1 MNTEMTSAPGN
12 ACVDETTPAA
22 AACSRCSS
30 PATPCFPPA
39 RPRCAA
45 GGEQKP
51 ADRTTHCRPRSLS
64 PAPLRRR
71 LMGQEELLPMAF
83 CQFAGG
89 HRQQRLVEV
98 AGDFITAGVNMRPAH
113 HHQILRVDVITLK
126 QREAIVD
133 NPAGSA
139 APACVHAADIA
150 PIARRHQQRQT
161 VGGHHAH
168 LLPADGGKHRIGVG
182 RSACGARY
190 SCTILL

>member
-1 MNTEMTSAPGN
+1 MGK
-12 ACVDETTPAA
+12 
-22 AACSRCSS
+22 S
-30 PATPCFPPA
+30 PQIEPRIVA
-39 RPRCAA
+39 RGRF
-45 GGEQKP
+45 
-51 ADRTTHCRPRSLS
+51 RLL
-64 PAPLRRR
+64 PLRRR

-83 CQFAGG
+83 CQLAGG

-98 AGDFITAGVNMRPAH
+98 AGDFIAAGVNMRPAH

-126 QREAIVD
+126 QRKAIFD
-133 NPAGSA
+133 NPAGRA

-182 RSACGARY
+182 ALRLRRP
-190 SCTILL
+190 ILMYDIAVNQFNRRHFAIGKGGGFMNVEKGVADTGDIAQ